1 MEEVVHLLLATFF
14 IVFYLHKCTENSLFT
29 KKVNMNGYHTVLS
42 EGETMNLPA
51 VIVSTNPERC
61 FNWGGGN
68 IIHPFLWLSQG
79 VMNSQ
84 LKLKGTTLLRHKST
98 IIDNETAATYYSK
111 KLT

>member
-61 FNWGGGN
+61 FNWGEGGGSVRVSWIPN
-68 IIHPFLWLSQG
+68 L
-79 VMNSQ
+79 NSKEQ
-84 LKLKGTTLLRHKST
+84 HC
-98 IIDNETAATYYSK
+98 
-111 KLT
+111 